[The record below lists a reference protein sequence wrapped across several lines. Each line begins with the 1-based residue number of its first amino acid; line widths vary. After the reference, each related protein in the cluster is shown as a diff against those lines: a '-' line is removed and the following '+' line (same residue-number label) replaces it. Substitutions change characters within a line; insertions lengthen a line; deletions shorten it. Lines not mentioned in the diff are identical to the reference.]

1 MRITIR
7 LYKRYDIDLLSL
19 YHNSEFKFKES
30 FKSAVRNY
38 IRGTPQ
44 KIKIPEPQDD
54 TFSYETI
61 QFQLN
66 FHPKED
72 QDVIMWIRNIKA
84 GYKNSILKNMFRNS
98 LCGIYYYY
106 TMNVH
111 RADEML
117 TLNQKSAEAATNDDK
132 KDQNIIVDD
141 KRDNKIKEVHKE
153 EQEKRDVNDKL
164 DDETK
169 NSEDDYSEEIKE
181 EYKDK
186 TSNSDIKSKVTI
198 PISNTEDQKIKENEP
213 EEVDEVQKEPEFTES
228 LDNEKSNETVDIDDS
243 YDEDENDSIFAIA
256 GKMMQGF

>member
-1 MRITIR
+1 MRVTIR

-44 KIKIPEPQDD
+44 KIQIPEPQDD

-72 QDVIMWIRNIKA
+72 QDVITWIRNIKA

-117 TLNQKSAEAATNDDK
+117 ILNHKSAEAAANDDK
-132 KDQNIIVDD
+132 KDQDIIVDD
-141 KRDNKIKEVHKE
+141 KKEKLMTDLMMKLKKAKMII
-153 EQEKRDVNDKL
+153 QKR
-164 DDETK
+164 
-169 NSEDDYSEEIKE
+169 
-181 EYKDK
+181 
-186 TSNSDIKSKVTI
+186 
-198 PISNTEDQKIKENEP
+198 
-213 EEVDEVQKEPEFTES
+213 
-228 LDNEKSNETVDIDDS
+228 
-243 YDEDENDSIFAIA
+243 
-256 GKMMQGF
+256 

>member
-1 MRITIR
+1 MRVTIR

-44 KIKIPEPQDD
+44 KIQIPEPQDD

-117 TLNQKSAEAATNDDK
+117 ILNHKSAEAAANDDK
-132 KDQNIIVDD
+132 KDQDIIVDD
-141 KRDNKIKEVHKE
+141 KNKIINK
-153 EQEKRDVNDKL
+153 
-164 DDETK
+164 
-169 NSEDDYSEEIKE
+169 
-181 EYKDK
+181 
-186 TSNSDIKSKVTI
+186 
-198 PISNTEDQKIKENEP
+198 
-213 EEVDEVQKEPEFTES
+213 
-228 LDNEKSNETVDIDDS
+228 
-243 YDEDENDSIFAIA
+243 
-256 GKMMQGF
+256 

>member
-1 MRITIR
+1 MRVTIR

-44 KIKIPEPQDD
+44 KIQIPEPQDD

-98 LCGIYYYY
+98 L
-106 TMNVH
+106 
-111 RADEML
+111 
-117 TLNQKSAEAATNDDK
+117 S
-132 KDQNIIVDD
+132 
-141 KRDNKIKEVHKE
+141 
-153 EQEKRDVNDKL
+153 
-164 DDETK
+164 
-169 NSEDDYSEEIKE
+169 
-181 EYKDK
+181 
-186 TSNSDIKSKVTI
+186 
-198 PISNTEDQKIKENEP
+198 
-213 EEVDEVQKEPEFTES
+213 
-228 LDNEKSNETVDIDDS
+228 
-243 YDEDENDSIFAIA
+243 
-256 GKMMQGF
+256 

>member
-1 MRITIR
+1 MRVTIR

-19 YHNSEFKFKES
+19 YHNSEFKFKEF

-44 KIKIPEPQDD
+44 KIQIPEPQDD

-72 QDVIMWIRNIKA
+72 QDVIAWIRNIKA

-111 RADEML
+111 HADEML
-117 TLNQKSAEAATNDDK
+117 MLNQKSAEIASNDDK
-132 KDQNIIVDD
+132 SDQKIIVEEKENQKNNQDEPE
-141 KRDNKIKEVHKE
+141 KKEVKD
-153 EQEKRDVNDKL
+153 EQEHKKK
-164 DDETK
+164 DE
-169 NSEDDYSEEIKE
+169 NASE
-181 EYKDK
+181 K
-186 TSNSDIKSKVTI
+186 TREQQENETPDFDIKTKVTI
-198 PISNTEDQKIKENEP
+198 PISNTEERKIKEKEIEENQ
-213 EEVDEVQKEPEFTES
+213 EEVENRLS
-228 LDNEKSNETVDIDDS
+228 LDDEESNETVDIDDS
-243 YDEDENDSIFAIA
+243 YEENENDSIFAIA

>member
-1 MRITIR
+1 MRVTIR

-44 KIKIPEPQDD
+44 KIQIPEPQDD

-117 TLNQKSAEAATNDDK
+117 ILNHKSAEAAANDDK
-132 KDQNIIVDD
+132 KDQDIIVDD
-141 KRDNKIKEVHKE
+141 KKENKIQEVNKE
-153 EQEKRDVNDKL
+153 EQEKREVNDRL
-164 DDETK
+164 DDEAK
-169 NSEDDYSEEIKE
+169 NSEDDHSEEIKE

-186 TSNSDIKSKVTI
+186 TSNSNIKGKITI
-198 PISNTEDQKIKENEP
+198 PISNTKDQETKVNEP
-213 EEVDEVQKEPEFTES
+213 EEIDEIQKEPEFTEPQ
-228 LDNEKSNETVDIDDS
+228 DNEISNETVDIDDS

>member
-111 RADEML
+111 RLM
-117 TLNQKSAEAATNDDK
+117 
-132 KDQNIIVDD
+132 
-141 KRDNKIKEVHKE
+141 RC
-153 EQEKRDVNDKL
+153 
-164 DDETK
+164 
-169 NSEDDYSEEIKE
+169 
-181 EYKDK
+181 
-186 TSNSDIKSKVTI
+186 
-198 PISNTEDQKIKENEP
+198 
-213 EEVDEVQKEPEFTES
+213 
-228 LDNEKSNETVDIDDS
+228 
-243 YDEDENDSIFAIA
+243 
-256 GKMMQGF
+256 

>member
-1 MRITIR
+1 MRVTIR

-44 KIKIPEPQDD
+44 KIQIPEPQDD

-117 TLNQKSAEAATNDDK
+117 ILNHKSAEAAANDDK
-132 KDQNIIVDD
+132 KDQDIIVDD
-141 KRDNKIKEVHKE
+141 KKENKIQKSIRKNKKKEKLMTDLMMKLKIANMII
-153 EQEKRDVNDKL
+153 QKR
-164 DDETK
+164 
-169 NSEDDYSEEIKE
+169 
-181 EYKDK
+181 
-186 TSNSDIKSKVTI
+186 
-198 PISNTEDQKIKENEP
+198 
-213 EEVDEVQKEPEFTES
+213 
-228 LDNEKSNETVDIDDS
+228 
-243 YDEDENDSIFAIA
+243 
-256 GKMMQGF
+256 